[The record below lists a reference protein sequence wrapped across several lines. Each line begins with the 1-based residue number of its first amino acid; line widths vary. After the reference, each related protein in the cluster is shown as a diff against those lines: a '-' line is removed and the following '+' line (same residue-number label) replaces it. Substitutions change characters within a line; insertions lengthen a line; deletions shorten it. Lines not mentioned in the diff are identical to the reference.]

1 MRSSF
6 LTAFAILVSFAAATA
21 HADVRIKDITDVEGA
36 HRNKLYGLGLVVG
49 LGGTGGR
56 SLATQQMAIDMLR
69 KMDVTTKIARQG
81 LLDNVFFSTN
91 ISAVMVTAELSPYS
105 RVGSRIDVTVSVLD
119 DAQSLQGGTLLLTP
133 LKGADNEVY
142 AIAQGPVSIGGYNL
156 LAQAPQG
163 ALFNHRTVGNISNGG
178 IVEKEALAELNQG
191 PRLRLLLNEPDFDTA
206 KQVAMVINQKFSG
219 QARTIDPATIEILL
233 SEMQQENIVEFIS
246 DCGNLEIDPDVVARV
261 IINERTGTII
271 VGHQV
276 RISTI
281 AISHG
286 NLVIRPEPETPEISP
301 LGPAASALLGID
313 QDPPLDPNAAQAA
326 LNQQLAPGERVNV
339 VEETMTVAD
348 LARALNALGT
358 APRDLVAIFQALKQS
373 GALHAQLKMM

>member
-1 MRSSF
+1 MRTMC
-6 LTAFAILVSFAAATA
+6 LIAIALVVSFAPATA
-21 HADVRIKDITDVEGA
+21 DGAVRVKDITDIEGA
-36 HRNKLYGLGLVVG
+36 HHNKLYGLGLVVG
-49 LGGTGGR
+49 LNGTGGR

-69 KMDVTTKIARQG
+69 KMDVTTTIARQQ

-105 RVGSRIDVTVSVLD
+105 RVGSRLDVTVSVLD

-133 LKGADNEVY
+133 LKGADNDVY

-163 ALFNHRTVGNISNGG
+163 ALFNHRTVGLIAGGG

-191 PRLRLLLNEPDFDTA
+191 PRMRLLLNDPDFDTA
-206 KQVAMVINQKFSG
+206 KQVAMAINDKFTG
-219 QARTIDPATIEILL
+219 QARTIDPATIEIRL
-233 SEMQQENIVEFIS
+233 SEMQQKNIVEFIS
-246 DCGNLEIDPDVVARV
+246 ECGNLEVSPDVAARV

-276 RISTI
+276 RISTV

-313 QDPPLDPNAAQAA
+313 QDPPINPNAAQAA
-326 LNQQLAPGERVNV
+326 LGQAQPRGKSVNV

-358 APRDLVAIFQALKQS
+358 APRDLIAIFQALKQS

>member
-1 MRSSF
+1 MRTCVLLF
-6 LTAFAILVSFAAATA
+6 VAILASLSWSTA
-21 HADVRIKDITDVEGA
+21 HAAVRIKDITAVEGA

-49 LGGTGGR
+49 LDGTGGR

-105 RVGSRIDVTVSVLD
+105 RVGSKMDVMVSVLD
-119 DAQSLQGGTLLLTP
+119 DAQSLQGGTLLMTP

-142 AIAQGPVSIGGYNL
+142 SVAQGPVSIGGYFL
-156 LAQAPQG
+156 TSQAPQG
-163 ALFNHRTVGNISNGG
+163 GLFNHKTVGTIAGGG
-178 IVEKEALAELNQG
+178 IVEKEALGELHQG
-191 PRLRLLLNEPDFDTA
+191 SRLRLLLDEPDFDTSRQIA
-206 KQVAMVINQKFSG
+206 TVINKQFSG
-219 QARTIDPATIEILL
+219 QARTLDPGTVEIHMTE
-233 SEMQQENIVEFIS
+233 SQQESVVDFVSE
-246 DCGNLEIDPDVVARV
+246 CGNLEVSPDTRARI
-261 IINERTGTII
+261 IINERTGTVI

-276 RISTI
+276 RISSV

-286 NLVIRPEPETPEISP
+286 NLVIRPVEKPPEISP

-313 QDPPLDPNAAQAA
+313 QDPPFDPNLNPAAVDA
-326 LNQQLAPGERVNV
+326 LAPGERVNV

-358 APRDLVAIFQALKQS
+358 APRDLIAIFQALKRS
-373 GALHAQLKMM
+373 GALHAELQTM